1 MLLSIRST
9 VLLLILLLSHGV
21 AVAQDEPAITI
32 TAPNAGDQWCAGASQ
47 TIAWDTTNAGTTF
60 DVLLSSNGGV
70 TYNVIAPNITG
81 TSHQWQ
87 VPINITADS
96 MYRIS
101 VRRSGG
107 GLADTSG
114 MFRINRPPIPT
125 LQPLNISIPVN
136 NHATFT
142 AQTSGWPKP
151 AVAWQV
157 STDTGK
163 SWKPVTGNQAVGA
176 ETERLT
182 LYYVDAAMDG
192 NLYRATFSNPCGSDT
207 SKPASLTVTW
217 LEIVEPNGGE
227 IACTSQPI
235 TIRWKLQGFTGQPQY
250 AITYTPDSG
259 KTWKSLA
266 TVLQSETYTW
276 NTPLQQAPGLNYRMR
291 VQLTNNPIVS
301 DTSDTTFILYA
312 KPTVAANPRDTT
324 ANQGRLVSF
333 AAASYGLP
341 LPEVEWQGSD
351 DNGKNW
357 VPFANPTRTEANGR
371 IETSLRTSAIATND
385 SGTLYR
391 VIFRNQCGADT
402 TRLARLRVIQD
413 PVAGVKESSE
423 LQTFAASITP
433 NPSHGGAAT
442 LALRLAVAA
451 PVQVLIAEPTG
462 KIIATPFSSEFL
474 PAGNHA
480 ITLPKDLPSGGFTCV
495 VRVGGAQQML
505 PIVVMR

>member
-1 MLLSIRST
+1 MLLSIRSLA
-9 VLLLILLLSHGV
+9 LLLMLLLVHGV
-21 AVAQDEPAITI
+21 AAAQAEPAITL
-32 TAPNAGDQWCAGASQ
+32 TAPAAGDQWCAGASQ
-47 TIAWDTTNAGTTF
+47 TIAWDTVNAGETF

-87 VPINITADS
+87 VPININADS

-114 MFRINRPPIPT
+114 MFRINRPPTPT

-136 NHATFT
+136 NHAMFT

-151 AVAWQV
+151 AVVWQV

-163 SWKPVTGNQAVGA
+163 TWKNVTGNQAVGV

-182 LYYVDAAMDG
+182 LYYVDAKMDG
-192 NLYRATFSNPCGSDT
+192 NLYRATFSNQCGSDT
-207 SKPASLTVTW
+207 SKPASLAVTW

-227 IACTSQPI
+227 IACAGQPI

-276 NTPLQQAPGLNYRMR
+276 NTVLQQAPSLNYRVR

-301 DTSDTTFILYA
+301 DTTDTTFILYA
-312 KPTVAANPRDTT
+312 KPTVAANPRDTA

-357 VPFANPTRTEANGR
+357 IRFSSTTSTEVNGR
-371 IETSLRTSAIATND
+371 VETSLRTSAIATND

-391 VIFRNQCGADT
+391 AIFRNQCGADT
-402 TRLARLRVIQD
+402 TRPALLRVIKD
-413 PVAGVKESSE
+413 PVSGVETPSESRA
-423 LQTFAASITP
+423 FAASISP
-433 NPSHGGAAT
+433 NPSHEAPT
-442 LALRLAVAA
+442 LTLRLAAGA
-451 PVQVLIAEPTG
+451 PVKVLIAEPTG
-462 KIIATPFSSEFL
+462 KIIATPFSSPFL
-474 PAGNHA
+474 PAGKHL
-480 ITLPKDLPSGGFTCV
+480 ITLPSGLPSGGFACV
-495 VRVGGAQQML
+495 VRVGSQQQIL
-505 PIVVMR
+505 PMVVVR